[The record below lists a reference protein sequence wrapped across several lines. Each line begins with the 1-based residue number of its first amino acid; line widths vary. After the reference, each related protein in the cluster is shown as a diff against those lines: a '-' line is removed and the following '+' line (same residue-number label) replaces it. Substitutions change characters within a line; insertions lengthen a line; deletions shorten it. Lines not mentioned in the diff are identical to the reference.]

1 MAKVYDEVVGLDYSH
16 AFVAACDKMKR
27 EKSARVPVSVQGDIR
42 ASVTVSLPVDCV
54 PHVSK
59 TRFVQGDACDLPQ
72 LGQFDCVLA
81 ANLLCRLPDPAAF
94 LKRLPDIIT
103 KVGCLCAAS
112 QPPVP
117 SLARSPCRLCFQG
130 GVLVLVSPY
139 SWLEEYTSRA
149 FPHCLFVTI

>member
-59 TRFVQGDACDLPQ
+59 TRFIQGDACALPQ

-117 SLARSPCRLCFQG
+117 SCSLTLPSVFPGRRARARVAVLLARRVP
-130 GVLVLVSPY
+130 P
-139 SWLEEYTSRA
+139 A
-149 FPHCLFVTI
+149 FPRCVFVTI